1 MFPVGKVETAYSSN
15 MHVYEQL
22 VHLCVLNSITTTR
35 NGLVFSELSA
45 QVFDHYY
52 SSSLL

>member
-1 MFPVGKVETAYSSN
+1 MFSVGKVETAYSSN

-22 VHLCVLNSITTTR
+22 VHLCVLNSITTTK

-45 QVFDHYY
+45 QIFDHY
-52 SSSLL
+52 SNSLL